1 LMIKMPL
8 LRGPLVLDGSMAT
21 TLINAGCVYIEWK
34 NLLKNY
40 NIYFCLMNFQLEYV
54 TEFECIL
61 FYSSFLKVG
70 ADIVQTNTYQACISR
85 LQDVLGISIR
95 ESYEIVEYAAS
106 LARRSIEHFIEDS
119 GRNINEYYVAGSVG
133 PYAVSLCDGSEY
145 SGRYIQDTAVSE
157 IRKYYHDQFCAMTM
171 ARVDFLALETMPSLT
186 EAKIALEVLSE
197 YNHPPCWVSFSCKDE
212 YRTNYGDLFS
222 DVVYEISRCPGVT
235 AVGINCTKPDFI
247 SGLLKQARNVLMPF
261 VVYPNSGRWT
271 RATGWVEPPYYSKP
285 IGERVQEWIELG
297 ARIIGGCCGV
307 SPLQLAEVSKSVKGP
322 LVQNCPF

>member
-1 LMIKMPL
+1 MPL

-21 TLINAGCVYIEWK
+21 TLLNAGCDYIEDDPLWSSRA
-34 NLLKNY
+34 LLKDPKKV
-40 NIYFCLMNFQLEYV
+40 LQTHLD
-54 TEFECIL
+54 
-61 FYSSFLKVG
+61 FLKVG

-85 LQDVLGISIR
+85 LQDVL
-95 ESYEIVEYAAS
+95 
-106 LARRSIEHFIEDS
+106 DN
-119 GRNINEYYVAGSVG
+119 GRNISEYYVAGSVG

-145 SGRYIQDTAVSE
+145 SGRYIQNTPVSE

-171 ARVDFLALETMPSLT
+171 ARVDFIALETMPSLT

-197 YNHPPCWVSFSCKDE
+197 YNHPSCWVSFSCKDE

-222 DVVYEISRCPGVT
+222 DVVYEISKCPGVT

-322 LVQNCPF
+322 LVQNCHF

>member
-21 TLINAGCVYIEWK
+21 TLINAGCDYIEDDPLWSSRA
-34 NLLKNY
+34 LLKDPKKV
-40 NIYFCLMNFQLEYV
+40 LQTHLD
-54 TEFECIL
+54 
-61 FYSSFLKVG
+61 FLKVG

-106 LARRSIEHFIEDS
+106 LARRSVEHFIEDN

-322 LVQNCPF
+322 LVQNCLF

>member
-1 LMIKMPL
+1 LMTKMPL

-21 TLINAGCVYIEWK
+21 TLLNAGCDYIEDDPLWSSRA
-34 NLLKNY
+34 LLKDPKKVLQTHLDV
-40 NIYFCLMNFQLEYV
+40 FFL
-54 TEFECIL
+54 
-61 FYSSFLKVG
+61 SFLKVG

-106 LARRSIEHFIEDS
+106 LARRSIEHFVEDN
-119 GRNINEYYVAGSVG
+119 GRNISEYYVAGSVG

-145 SGRYIQDTAVSE
+145 SGRYIQNTPVSE

-171 ARVDFLALETMPSLT
+171 ARVDFIALETMPSLT
-186 EAKIALEVLSE
+186 EAKIALEIILIKQLL
-197 YNHPPCWVSFSCKDE
+197 CCSFLIDFQDE

-222 DVVYEISRCPGVT
+222 DVVYEISKCPGVT

-322 LVQNCPF
+322 LVHNCHF